1 MKDIRIRILRA
12 VCWLLTAGAMMASAG
27 CGTRNSSAD
36 EGDAGDARIVHQ
48 GQTDYLVL
56 GGNIPGLRWAPVR
69 MVEIPGTLEAS
80 GLINYDPKRVA
91 SIVSRVQG
99 RIEDVRMG
107 LWDSVKK
114 GDPIV
119 QLYSPDYMT
128 AEAEYLQAV
137 ATSRDEKSPVAP
149 GLEGMTDALAVAAK
163 QKLTLLGMSAE
174 DLLTLKAPE
183 PTIWM
188 RAPIGGTVLDDKVVR
203 GSAVN
208 PGDVLFTLGVL
219 DEVWLT
225 ADIYEEDAPRLAVGQ
240 KLEAKVAAFPG
251 ETFKGMISN
260 ISPDINPDT
269 HALQVRSKIE
279 NPGAKLKP
287 RMLASVTIYTKPGA
301 ALGVPQEA
309 LTFDTDGYYAFIK
322 SDQGRIARRKVEVA
336 SSNDKGFVRVRLGMK
351 AGETIAVS
359 ETIQLNA
366 LWHRALGE
374 GN

>member
-1 MKDIRIRILRA
+1 
-12 VCWLLTAGAMMASAG
+12 
-27 CGTRNSSAD
+27 
-36 EGDAGDARIVHQ
+36 
-48 GQTDYLVL
+48 
-56 GGNIPGLRWAPVR
+56 

-251 ETFKGMISN
+251 EIFKGMISN

-287 RMLASVTIYTKPGA
+287 RMLASVTIFTKPGA

-322 SDQGRIARRKVEVA
+322 ADQGRIARRKVEVA
-336 SSNDKGFVRVRLGMK
+336 SSNDKGFVRVRSGLK
-351 AGETIAVS
+351 SGETIAVS